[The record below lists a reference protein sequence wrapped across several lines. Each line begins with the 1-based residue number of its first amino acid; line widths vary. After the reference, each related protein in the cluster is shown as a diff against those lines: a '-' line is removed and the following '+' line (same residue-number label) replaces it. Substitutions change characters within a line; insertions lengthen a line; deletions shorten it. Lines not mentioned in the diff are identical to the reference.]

1 LYNTFRTMSWFPY
14 IQIGRR
20 FRGDA
25 PGTPAQV
32 VARLS
37 QIDDQRALRSLPVYM
52 RSYNNW
58 LFRYGTWVAQ
68 QHLGTSGG
76 TITLRQRRFVR
87 GADAEVSLQLR
98 ARPNGRTGVIGQVR
112 VLTFNWISL
121 ALTPLAFWVL
131 SVLGNSVTHPIVLYG
146 AGMGMPCVLSYRY
159 VRNREDLLR
168 AVLSRGGLQ
177 VIDD

>member
-1 LYNTFRTMSWFPY
+1 MFTTMSWFQY
-14 IQIGRR
+14 FQIGRR

-37 QIDDQRALRSLPVYM
+37 QIDDQRALRSLPIHM

-58 LFRYGTWVAQ
+58 FFRYGTWVAQ
-68 QHLGTSGG
+68 QHLGTSGA

-98 ARPNGRTGVIGQVR
+98 ARPNGRTGVSGQVR
-112 VLTFNWISL
+112 VLTYNWMSL
-121 ALTPLAFWVL
+121 ALIPLVFWVL
-131 SVLGNSVTHPIVLYG
+131 SVLGNSAIHPIVLYG
-146 AGMGMPCVLSYRY
+146 AGGMPCVLWFQY

-168 AVLSRGGLQ
+168 AVLSRAGLQ